1 MHAQDPVNR
10 VMTEAVL
17 SVEAGAPAGEVLRLF
32 TAYPIHHLPVVDGGA
47 VIGMLGSTDVM
58 KLDMLLPKG
67 GVSAVDY
74 LNQRMCVR
82 QLVRREPVVVGER
95 QSVEEAA
102 ALMAKHGIH
111 ALPVVNARHHLV
123 GIVTTTDIM
132 NAVLGGSASG
142 RAIREDAAASA
153 PAADAEAPRL
163 ATGELASA
171 IGAAHRRHIAGDD
184 PEGIAAALLCLH
196 HHVAVLEP
204 VLEAA
209 RRYLAG
215 GLDEHLHA
223 SLTRAV
229 DTACAATVHDDPEDA
244 HRPFGLGG

>member
-1 MHAQDPVNR
+1 MHPTDPVNR

-32 TAYPIHHLPVVDGGA
+32 AAYPIHHLPVVDGGA

-67 GVSAVDY
+67 GVSAIEY

-82 QLVRREPVVVGER
+82 QLVRREPVVVGEH

-111 ALPVVNARHHLV
+111 ALSVVNARHRLV

-132 NAVLGGSASG
+132 NAALGASASG
-142 RAIREDAAASA
+142 RASRDEVVASP

-163 ATGELASA
+163 ATGALASA

-184 PEGIAAALLCLH
+184 PEAIAAALLCLH
-196 HHVAVLEP
+196 HRVALLEP
-204 VLEAA
+204 AVQAA
-209 RRYLAG
+209 RRYLAAG
-215 GLDEHLHA
+215 QDEHLHA
-223 SLTRAV
+223 ALLRAV
-229 DTACAATVHDDPEDA
+229 EAVQAAERTREDRSPA
-244 HRPFGLGG
+244 PFGLAG